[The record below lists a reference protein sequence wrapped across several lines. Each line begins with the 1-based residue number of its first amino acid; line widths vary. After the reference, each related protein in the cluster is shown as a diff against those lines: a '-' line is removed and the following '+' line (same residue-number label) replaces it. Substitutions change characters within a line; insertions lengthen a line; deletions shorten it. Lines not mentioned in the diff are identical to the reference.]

1 MSTVLLLSVDSV
13 DMTPLSTPPCTEAL
27 GDVPP
32 PLRGLGHGDAPGA
45 VVVQQRHPQVADD
58 ASSCNM

>member
-1 MSTVLLLSVDSV
+1 MSVDSV

-58 ASSCNM
+58 ASSGM